1 MTRFPQLRYG
11 IIVLANTPR
20 KILEFIMYTRY
31 FIQLNKIGRK
41 ESIMKITKSCLSIAA
56 LALIGFQTQALA
68 QADAN
73 HAVTYTG
80 DVGRILNENC
90 VVCHREGGIGP
101 MQLTNY
107 DQVRPWAPLIQL
119 KVADRTMPPY
129 AYDHGIG
136 IQDLEGDWRLEQEEI
151 DTIVAWVNQG
161 SPLGDPDVIVPMPE
175 IGDPNEWNFTAELG
189 QPDLIVASIPIDIP
203 ASGGDM
209 WSKHFVDME
218 LATDRCIKAVQVK
231 PRGDA
236 KAVVH
241 HANSDI
247 YAPTEDGEFA
257 TYGQLTEYAMGK
269 WGELVPEGVCRT
281 VPAGS
286 QVRWSIHMF
295 PGGLGATAQGEM
307 IRDNVVEVGLWLHPE
322 GYEEQAQ
329 YKQDLKQYQ
338 ICREGDLLVPP
349 NGYALIEGFQ
359 SFDHPVRIDSFQ
371 PHGHLRMN
379 AASLEVFYPETGRTE
394 AVSQISNWSATWHHS
409 HIYDPDVAPLLPT
422 GAVLVMKQWYDNTPD
437 NPNVTDPDQYVV
449 WGSRTA
455 DEMNHA
461 WIAVTHLDD
470 EGFER
475 LTEERKEKELLS
487 VVDVD

>member
-1 MTRFPQLRYG
+1 
-11 IIVLANTPR
+11 
-20 KILEFIMYTRY
+20 
-31 FIQLNKIGRK
+31 
-41 ESIMKITKSCLSIAA
+41 MKIINVCLNIAIFVLLSA
-56 LALIGFQTQALA
+56 QNSALA
-68 QADAN
+68 QAKVADE
-73 HAVTYTG
+73 VTYTA

-101 MQLTNY
+101 MHLTNY

-119 KVADRTMPPY
+119 KVANREMPPY

-136 IQDLEGDWRLEQEEI
+136 IQSLEGDWRLEQVEI

-161 SPLGDPDVIVPMPE
+161 SPRGNPDIAVEMPE
-175 IGDPNEWNFTAELG
+175 LPDPNEWNFSAELG
-189 QPDLIVASIPIDIP
+189 EPDMVVASIPMDIP
-203 ASGGDM
+203 ASGSDL
-209 WSKHFVDME
+209 WSKHFVDLGLE
-218 LATDRCIKAVQVK
+218 SDRCIKAVQVK

-236 KAVVH
+236 AAVVH

-247 YAPTEDGEFA
+247 YAPTGDGQFA

-286 QVRWSIHMF
+286 QVHWSIHMF

-307 IRDNVVEVGLWLHPE
+307 IKDNVVEVGLWLHPK
-322 GYEEQAQ
+322 GYEEQAV

-338 ICREGDLLVPP
+338 IGREDSLLIPP
-349 NGYALIEGFQ
+349 NGYAMVEGFH

-379 AASLEVFYPETGRTE
+379 AASLEVFYPKTGITE
-394 AVSQISNWSATWHHS
+394 PISQISNWSATWHHS
-409 HIYDPDVAPLLPT
+409 HIYDPDVAPLLPA
-422 GAVLVMKQWYDNTPD
+422 GAILILKQWYDNTSN
-437 NPNVTDPDQYVV
+437 NPNVTDSDQFVV
-449 WGSRTA
+449 WGSRTG

-461 WIAVTHLDD
+461 WIAVTHLDQ
-470 EGFER
+470 EGYEKLLKAR
-475 LTEERKEKELLS
+475 SEKEQRS
-487 VVDVD
+487 IIGDG